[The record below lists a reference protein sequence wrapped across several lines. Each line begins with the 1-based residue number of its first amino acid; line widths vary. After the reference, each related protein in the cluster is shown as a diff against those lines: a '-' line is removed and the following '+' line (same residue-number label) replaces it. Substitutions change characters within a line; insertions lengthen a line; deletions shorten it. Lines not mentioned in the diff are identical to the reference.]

1 MSIYKANDIRGIVPD
16 ELDATTACA
25 IGRAVGHALDGA
37 SVVVGG
43 DLRPSTSDLKPAA
56 IEGLVAAGCRV
67 IDVGQVST
75 PMCYFAKEL
84 LGTPGLLM
92 VTASHNPP
100 QYNGFKVMLGS
111 LPVDDADIRRLGVL
125 AARAD
130 LRTGQGSAET
140 AEVSERYLD
149 FTARQFTRG
158 RRLKVVIDAGTG
170 SAWQAGPT
178 LFRTLGYEVV
188 QLFCE
193 PDGRYPRRSPNPA
206 VPENIAALREAV
218 PGLGADFGLAL
229 DGDADRAALVD
240 DTGEVVLNDV
250 VMVIF
255 ARHLL
260 DEAADGQ
267 PVVVY
272 DQKCSQVLAE
282 SVSALGG
289 RALRERSGHAFIK
302 RRFLV
307 ENAVFAGE
315 LSGHYFFRPLRYDD
329 AVYAGL
335 MLGELLR
342 ASGHSLR
349 ELAAGVPRYPITPDL
364 RVPAPASLARLLDHL
379 AETFAKLPLD
389 RSDGLRI
396 EFEQGWALVRPSIT
410 EPLVTLRFEGQTP
423 QALSDIID
431 RVLAAAP
438 DLREP
443 VEARLRQ
450 VMPA

>member
-1 MSIYKANDIRGIVPD
+1 MSIYKANDIRGVVPD
-16 ELDATTACA
+16 ELDAATAYA
-25 IGRAVGHALDGA
+25 IGRAVGHTLDGGA
-37 SVVVGG
+37 AVVGG
-43 DLRPSTSDLKPAA
+43 DLRPTTADLKPAA

-67 IDVGQVST
+67 VDIGQVST
-75 PMCYFAKEL
+75 PMCYFAKEA

-111 LPVDDADIRRLGVL
+111 LPVDEADIQRLGAL

-130 LRTGQGSAET
+130 LRAGHGLVET
-140 AEVSERYLD
+140 AEVEERYLD
-149 FTARQFTRG
+149 FTRSPFTPG
-158 RRLKVVIDAGTG
+158 RRLKVVVDAGSG
-170 SAWQAGPT
+170 SAWQIGPA

-188 QLFCE
+188 ELFCE
-193 PDGRYPRRSPNPA
+193 PDGRYLHRSPNPA
-206 VPENIAALREAV
+206 VPENITALREAV
-218 PGLGADFGLAL
+218 PRVGADFGLAL

-240 DTGEVVLNDV
+240 HTGEVVLNDV

-260 DEAADGQ
+260 GREADRE
-267 PVVVY
+267 PRVVY

-282 SVSALGG
+282 SVRALGG
-289 RALRERSGHAFIK
+289 CALREKSGHAFIK

-335 MLGELLR
+335 MLGEVLR
-342 ASGHSLR
+342 ASGRSLR
-349 ELAAGVPRYPITPDL
+349 GLAAEVPRYPITPDL
-364 RVPAPASLARLLDHL
+364 RVPAPASLERLLDQL
-379 AETFAKLPLD
+379 AETFAGSPVD

-410 EPLVTLRFEGQTP
+410 EPLVTLRFEGRTLA
-423 QALSDIID
+423 ALRAIIAQ
-431 RVLAAAP
+431 VLAAAP

-443 VEARLRQ
+443 VEAKLRQ

>member
-1 MSIYKANDIRGIVPD
+1 MSIYKANDIRGVVPD
-16 ELDATTACA
+16 ELDAGTAYA
-25 IGRAVGHALDGA
+25 IGRAVGHTLDGA
-37 SVVVGG
+37 AVVVGG
-43 DLRPSTSDLKPAA
+43 DLRPTTSDLKPAA

-67 IDVGQVST
+67 VDIGQVST
-75 PMCYFAKEL
+75 PMCYFAKEA

-100 QYNGFKVMLGS
+100 QYNGFKIMLGS
-111 LPVDDADIRRLGVL
+111 LPVDDADIQRVGAL
-125 AARAD
+125 AAKAD
-130 LRTGQGSAET
+130 LRAGQGSVET
-140 AEVSERYLD
+140 TEVEERYLD
-149 FTARQFTRG
+149 FTGSRFRPG
-158 RRLKVVIDAGTG
+158 RALKVVVDAGTG
-170 SAWQAGPT
+170 SAWQAGPA

-188 QLFCE
+188 ELFCK
-193 PDGRYPRRSPNPA
+193 PDGRYRDRSPNPA
-206 VPENIAALREAV
+206 VPENIAALRQAV
-218 PGLGADFGLAL
+218 PCADADFGLAL
-229 DGDADRAALVD
+229 DGDADRAAVVD

-260 DEAADGQ
+260 GGAAERE
-267 PVVVY
+267 PRVVY
-272 DQKCSQVLAE
+272 DQKCSQALAE
-282 SVSALGG
+282 SVRGLGG
-289 RALRERSGHAFIK
+289 CPLREKSGHAFIK

-335 MLGELLR
+335 MLGEVLR
-342 ASGHSLR
+342 ASGRSLR
-349 ELAAGVPRYPITPDL
+349 ELAAEVPRYPITPDL
-364 RVPAPASLARLLDHL
+364 RVPAPASLERLLDDL
-379 AETFAKLPLD
+379 AETFAGLPLD

-410 EPLVTLRFEGQTP
+410 EPLVTLRFEGRTP
-423 QALSDIID
+423 QSLRAIID
-431 RVLAAAP
+431 RVLSAAP

-450 VMPA
+450 VMPG